1 MSQRNREFMQLYNEH
16 RYLNQVGFYKSRSQE
31 FKEANSQLLTATGV
45 IMIIT
50 AGVSAATAALTES
63 SWKPLLAI
71 LAVALP
77 ALSTALAAYNELFA
91 FERQSKLYQD
101 AKNALHAALAESPDV
116 KQGLSESEYDIAVG
130 VYVNVV
136 EGVFRKE
143 QGQWGQLQS
152 QAKMVELPAAKTT
165 ELLEG
170 ETAKEEAAGLP
181 EDKSTKPPDA
191 VAPPPKEEAPPAE
204 GAPQKEDSGGVPPGE
219 SEQEGESESENESE
233 QGEPEKPEE
242 P

>member
-1 MSQRNREFMQLYNEH
+1 MNQRNEEFMKLYQKY
-16 RYLNQVGFYKSRSQE
+16 RYDDQIKFYKDRSQE
-31 FKEANSQLLTATGV
+31 FKEANEQLLNATGV

-50 AGVSAATAALTES
+50 AGVSAATALQIPPF
-63 SWKPLLAI
+63 WKTVLAI
-71 LAVALP
+71 LAVGLP

-101 AKNALHAALAESPDV
+101 AENALLAALAESPDV
-116 KQGLSESEYDIAVG
+116 KKQGLSESEYDIAVG

-152 QAKMVELPAAKTT
+152 QAKMVELPAAKTK

-170 ETAKEEAAGLP
+170 ETAKEESAGLP
-181 EDKSTKPPDA
+181 EDETTKPPDTA
-191 VAPPPKEEAPPAE
+191 TPPPPKE
-204 GAPQKEDSGGVPPGE
+204 
-219 SEQEGESESENESE
+219 
-233 QGEPEKPEE
+233 
-242 P
+242 

>member
-1 MSQRNREFMQLYNEH
+1 MSQRNREFMELYDKY
-16 RYLNQVGFYKSRSQE
+16 RYLDQVAFYKKRSQE
-31 FKEANSQLLTATGV
+31 YKEANSQLLTATGV

-50 AGVSAATAALTES
+50 AGVSAATTLQITVF
-63 SWKPLLAI
+63 WKTVLALLA
-71 LAVALP
+71 VGLP

-130 VYVNVV
+130 VYVNVI

-152 QAKMVELPAAKTT
+152 QAKMVEFPATKTK

-170 ETAKEEAAGLP
+170 ETAKEAAAGSP
-181 EDKSTKPPDA
+181 EDESAKPPDA
-191 VAPPPKEEAPPAE
+191 VAPPTKEEAPPTE
-204 GAPQKEDSGGVPPGE
+204 GAPQKENSGSVSPGAAEQNAPDKPGE
-219 SEQEGESESENESE
+219 
-233 QGEPEKPEE
+233 P
-242 P
+242 